1 MSGGG
6 LADEG
11 WHFFHPASSFVSSL
25 RLMKLA
31 FQLPPGPDTQ
41 TPKGLSHPIHKVE
54 QRAGVAQRHLLLLL
68 PPAHV
73 KNTSTLDVSDKLPFT
88 FTAYSLS
95 NPQTCLF
102 LLKQQASIIQ
112 TCFFSVSVACLYFFP
127 LCALRSPTNELNTE
141 ETWKRL
147 DEAWLSEQ
155 QGDDIVPH
163 DYTHLYQQ

>member
-41 TPKGLSHPIHKVE
+41 TPKGNLTSHSQSRTESWRRSPPPPSTRETTRARRTLARNWHSRLQHIH
-54 QRAGVAQRHLLLLL
+54 
-68 PPAHV
+68 
-73 KNTSTLDVSDKLPFT
+73 
-88 FTAYSLS
+88 Y
-95 NPQTCLF
+95 QTRRPVYFCSS
-102 LLKQQASIIQ
+102 QQASIIQ
-112 TCFFSVSVACLYFFP
+112 TFFLRLCRPSLFFP

-155 QGDDIVPH
+155 RGDDIVAR